1 MKKINNMEGVMDNL
15 NKKQAL
21 NWQAAKGMQLAKAED
36 YIFNEKNLINYEIG
50 AMRSLSLV
58 HKKLR
63 QTDKPFSGIQPQEL
77 SAQFADI
84 NLDQPLD
91 SIDEALDEVESLYLD
106 HAIYFH
112 HPRYV
117 AHLNCP
123 VAYPAVVAEQML
135 SAINSSMDTWD
146 QSAGGTLIEQK
157 LIDWTIERIGY
168 DNQADGIFTSGGS
181 QSNLMA
187 LLMARDNHVKKTQPN
202 RLIRD
207 QGLPADAHKFRIITS
222 QLSHFSVQKSAA
234 ILGLG
239 YDSVISVPCDDNF
252 KMDIA
257 ALQEIIKQCY
267 RDDLQPI
274 AVVATAGT
282 TDFGSIDPI
291 TALAEICQTHELWLH
306 VDAAYGGGLLATPH
320 HRHLLQG
327 IEHADS
333 VTIDYH
339 KSFLQPVSSSAFFL
353 KDKHDFA
360 HITHHAEYL
369 NPLSEKN
376 DGQPNL
382 VDKSIQTTRR
392 FDALKL
398 WLTLRS
404 MGADKVGQVFEQ
416 VMGLAKQSYVLLNQ
430 EQHFEALHS
439 PELSALVFRYVP
451 ITPMSD
457 EIINQANIYIRK
469 EIFKRGQAVV
479 AGTTFNE
486 KRYLKFTLLNP
497 ATKLEHIRDILGQI
511 KFFGQC
517 FFEEQE
523 SISKHNSN
531 NTAELD
537 HV

>member
-1 MKKINNMEGVMDNL
+1 MECAMNNL
-15 NKKQAL
+15 NNKQLL
-21 NWQAAKGMQLAKAED
+21 NWQAAKKMAPAKTED
-36 YIFNEKNLINYEIG
+36 YIFNEKNLINYELS

-63 QTDKPFSGIQPQEL
+63 QIDKPFSGIQPKEL
-77 SAQFADI
+77 SAHFADI
-84 NLDQPLD
+84 NLDQPLE
-91 SIDEALDEVESLYLD
+91 SIDEALDEVECLYLD

-123 VAYPAVVAEQML
+123 VAYPAVVAEQIL

-146 QSAGGTLIEQK
+146 QSAGATLIEQK

-168 DNQADGIFTSGGS
+168 DKQADGIFTSGGS

-187 LLMARDNHVKKTQPN
+187 LLMARDNHVKKTQPT

-207 QGLPADAHKFRIITS
+207 QGLPADANKFRIITS
-222 QLSHFSVQKSAA
+222 ALSHFSVQKSAA

-239 YDSVISVPCDDNF
+239 YDSVISVHCDENF
-252 KMDIA
+252 KMDVS
-257 ALQEIIKQCY
+257 ALKEIIKQCY
-267 RDDLQPI
+267 QDDLQPI
-274 AVVATAGT
+274 AIVATAGT
-282 TDFGSIDPI
+282 TDFGSIDPVES
-291 TALAEICQTHELWLH
+291 LAEICQEHDIWLH
-306 VDAAYGGGLLATPH
+306 VDAAYGGGLLATQH
-320 HRHLLQG
+320 HRHLLNG
-327 IEHADS
+327 IEQADS

-353 KDKHDFA
+353 KDKQHFS

-369 NPLSEKN
+369 NPLSQKN

-416 VMGLAKQSYVLLNQ
+416 VMALAKQSYVLLNQ
-430 EQHFEALHS
+430 EQHFEVLHA

-457 EIINQANIYIRK
+457 DIISQANVYIRK
-469 EIFKRGQAVV
+469 EIFKRGQAVI
-479 AGTTFNE
+479 AGTTFND

-497 ATKLEHIRDILGQI
+497 ATKLEHIRDIIGQI

-523 SISKHNSN
+523 A
-531 NTAELD
+531 TAEHNATNAKELN

>member
-1 MKKINNMEGVMDNL
+1 MDNV
-15 NKKQAL
+15 NKKQQL
-21 NWQAAKGMQLAKAED
+21 NWQTAKSIEPANTED
-36 YIFNEKNLINYEIG
+36 YIFNEKNLINYEIS

-77 SAQFADI
+77 STQFDDI

-91 SIDEALDEVESLYLD
+91 SIDEALNEVESLYLD

-112 HPRYV
+112 HPHYV

-123 VAYPAVVAEQML
+123 VAYPAVVAEQIL

-157 LIDWTIERIGY
+157 LIDWTTERIGY
-168 DNQADGIFTSGGS
+168 NNQADGIFTSGGS

-187 LLMARDNHVKKTQPN
+187 LLMARDNHVQKKQPT

-207 QGLPADAHKFRIITS
+207 QGLPADANKFRIITS
-222 QLSHFSVQKSAA
+222 ALSHFSVQKSAA

-239 YDSVISVPCDDNF
+239 YDSVISVPCDENF

-257 ALQEIIKQCY
+257 ALKKIIKQCQQ
-267 RDDLQPI
+267 DDLQPI
-274 AVVATAGT
+274 AIVATAGT
-282 TDFGSIDPI
+282 TDFGSIDPVE
-291 TALAEICQTHELWLH
+291 AMAEICQAHDIWLH
-306 VDAAYGGGLLATPH
+306 VDAAYGGGLLATQH
-320 HRHLLQG
+320 HRHLLNG

-353 KDKHDFA
+353 KEKQHFS

-369 NPLSEKN
+369 NPLSQKN

-398 WLTLRS
+398 WLTIRT

-416 VMGLAKQSYVLLNQ
+416 VMALAKQSYLLLN
-430 EQHFEALHS
+430 EDQHFEILHA

-457 EIINQANIYIRK
+457 EIISQANVYIRK
-469 EIFKRGQAVV
+469 EIFNRGQAVI
-479 AGTTFNE
+479 AGTTFND

-497 ATKLEHIRDILGQI
+497 ATKLDHIRDIIGQI

-517 FFEEQE
+517 FFEDQK
-523 SISKHNSN
+523 S
-531 NTAELD
+531 TAEQSLTNSTNLTD
-537 HV
+537 SSSTKELNHV

>member
-1 MKKINNMEGVMDNL
+1 MENL
-15 NKKQAL
+15 NDKETL
-21 NWQAAKGMQLAKAED
+21 NWQTAKKMDTTNMED
-36 YIFNEKNLINYEIG
+36 YIFNEKNLINYEVS

-63 QTDKPFSGIQPQEL
+63 QADNPFSGIQPQEL
-77 SAQFADI
+77 SETFADI

-91 SIDEALDEVESLYLD
+91 SIDEALNEVESLYLD

-123 VAYPAVVAEQML
+123 VAYPAVVAEQIL

-157 LIDWTIERIGY
+157 LIDWTIDRIGY
-168 DNQADGIFTSGGS
+168 NSEADGVFTSGGS

-187 LLMARDNHVKKTQPN
+187 LLMARDNHVEKTQPDYF
-202 RLIRD
+202 IRD
-207 QGLPADAHKFRIITS
+207 QGLPADANKYRIITS
-222 QLSHFSVQKSAA
+222 TLSHFSVQKSAA

-239 YDSVISVPCDDNF
+239 YDSVISVPCDENF
-252 KMDIA
+252 KMDTS
-257 ALQEIIKQCY
+257 ALKRIINECY
-267 RDDLQPI
+267 QDNLQPI
-274 AVVATAGT
+274 AIVATAGT
-282 TDFGSIDPI
+282 TDFGSIDPVQ
-291 TALAEICQTHELWLH
+291 ALAEICQENDIWLH
-306 VDAAYGGGLLATPH
+306 VDAAYGGGLLATQH
-320 HRHLLQG
+320 HRHLLNG

-333 VTIDYH
+333 ITIDYH

-353 KDKHDFA
+353 KDKHHFSY
-360 HITHHAEYL
+360 ITHHAEYL
-369 NPLSEKN
+369 NPLSQKN

-398 WLTLRS
+398 WLTLRT
-404 MGADKVGQVFEQ
+404 MGADKIGQVFEQ
-416 VMGLAKQSYVLLNQ
+416 VMALAKQSYVLLNQ
-430 EQHFEALHS
+430 EQHIEVLHA

-451 ITPMSD
+451 TTPMSD
-457 EIINQANIYIRK
+457 EIVNQANVYIRK
-469 EIFKRGQAVV
+469 EIFKRGQAVI
-479 AGTTFNE
+479 AGTTFNG

-497 ATKLEHIRDILGQI
+497 TTKLEHIRDILGQI

-517 FFEEQE
+517 FFEGKEFSPE
-523 SISKHNSN
+523 HSSNNSN
-531 NTAELD
+531 KTKELD